1 MERSST
7 MLCPVKYS
15 EQRKQTTIMGP
26 ESGAGRPRVVRI
38 SVTDEYAT
46 DSSSDEEVDL
56 MFRRRRVKKFVNEV
70 TIESCS
76 SRERENDSVVKGKV
90 SRRKKPAGGKVKP
103 TVAASRLKVS
113 STGRKFRGVRQR
125 PWGKWAAEIR
135 DPLRRV
141 RLWLGTFDTAE
152 EAAMVYDNAAIQLR
166 GPDALTNF
174 ATPPSSATLSPP
186 EASPLPATTSSGYNS
201 GEESNNNQISSPKS
215 VLRFNYSPAID
226 ETVSLCQQ
234 PENDAVTPFQKI
246 KEEKISLPEN
256 FSGFPTMEALFPDGL
271 FDFQDP
277 VPDLSDL
284 FEKSGVRE
292 DIFVQDCDQ
301 LFIGPDLFE
310 EAGLRDDIFVED
322 CDQLFIGSG
331 DMCGYGQPTWPAD
344 DYLQFQDI
352 GDLFGSDSL
361 VAL

>member
-1 MERSST
+1 

-15 EQRKQTTIMGP
+15 EQRKQTTIMRPSPPAGAV
-26 ESGAGRPRVVRI
+26 SGGPRVVRI
-38 SVTDEYAT
+38 SVTDGDAT

-76 SRERENDSVVKGKV
+76 REEHDSVAKGKN
-90 SRRKKPAGGKVKP
+90 RRRKPAGGKLKP
-103 TVAASRLKVS
+103 TATASRLKVS
-113 STGRKFRGVRQR
+113 ATGRKFRGVRQR

-166 GPDALTNF
+166 GPDALINF
-174 ATPPSSATLSPP
+174 STPPSTAAAAATPPEVSPR
-186 EASPLPATTSSGYNS
+186 PATTCSGYNS
-201 GEESNNNQISSPKS
+201 SEESNNNQLLSSPKS
-215 VLRFNYSPAID
+215 VLRFNYSPVD
-226 ETVSLCQQ
+226 ETASSSSQHCQQ
-234 PENDAVTPFQKI
+234 PKTDAVSAFQKV
-246 KEEKISLPEN
+246 KEEASVSEN
-256 FSGFPTMEALFPDGL
+256 FSDFPAMETLFPDGL

-277 VPDLSDL
+277 VPDLS
-284 FEKSGVRE
+284 G
-292 DIFVQDCDQ
+292 
-301 LFIGPDLFE
+301 LFE
-310 EAGLRDDIFVED
+310 ESGFREDIFVED
-322 CDQLFIGSG
+322 CGQLFIGSG
-331 DMCGYGQPTWPAD
+331 DVYGYGQSTWPAD

>member
-1 MERSST
+1 MEHNNS

-15 EQRKQTTIMGP
+15 EQRKQTTIMRPSPPAGAV
-26 ESGAGRPRVVRI
+26 SGGPRVVRI
-38 SVTDEYAT
+38 SVTDGDAT

-70 TIESCS
+70 TIEPC
-76 SRERENDSVVKGKV
+76 SREEHDSLVIGKN
-90 SRRKKPAGGKVKP
+90 RRRKPAGGKLKP
-103 TVAASRLKVS
+103 PAPASRLKVS
-113 STGRKFRGVRQR
+113 ATGRKFRGVRQR

-166 GPDALTNF
+166 GPDALINF
-174 ATPPSSATLSPP
+174 ATPPSAAAAAATPP
-186 EASPLPATTSSGYNS
+186 PAVTTCSGYNS
-201 GEESNNNQISSPKS
+201 SEESNNNPLLSSPKS
-215 VLRFNYSPAID
+215 VLRFNYSPVD
-226 ETVSLCQQ
+226 ETASSSSSPHCQK
-234 PENDAVTPFQKI
+234 PKTDAVSAFQKV
-246 KEEKISLPEN
+246 KEETSVSEN
-256 FSGFPTMEALFPDGL
+256 FSDFPATETLIPDGL

-277 VPDLSDL
+277 VPDLS
-284 FEKSGVRE
+284 G
-292 DIFVQDCDQ
+292 
-301 LFIGPDLFE
+301 LFE
-310 EAGLRDDIFVED
+310 ESGFREDIFVED
-322 CDQLFIGSG
+322 CGQLFIGSG
-331 DMCGYGQPTWPAD
+331 DMCGYGQSTWPAD